1 MHDAE
6 GTHCSYRSTFQM
18 EIAGTE
24 PALEDLARRGA
35 DHATKGTR
43 EVRRIGE
50 PRRVGGV
57 RNGFAARELTGAT
70 LEPQPE
76 DIRAQGHADRCR
88 EEVQQSGCRQTDA
101 CGEHLQGN
109 GFGFRQPAWQIPQ
122 DTLDAVIDRRWSTI
136 AEQCTSHPGLHTSRC
151 QRRRITQLRAPFAD
165 RRNWNR
171 GDVSGGAF
179 SQRRT
184 QFTFRCPRRRQSAR
198 SCLGR

>member
-1 MHDAE
+1 MNRIVSR
-6 GTHCSYRSTFQM
+6 CSTFQM

-76 DIRAQGHADRCR
+76 DIWAQGNAHRCR
-88 EEVQQSGCRQTDA
+88 EEVQKSGCRQADA
-101 CGEHLQGN
+101 CG
-109 GFGFRQPAWQIPQ
+109 R
-122 DTLDAVIDRRWSTI
+122 
-136 AEQCTSHPGLHTSRC
+136 
-151 QRRRITQLRAPFAD
+151 
-165 RRNWNR
+165 
-171 GDVSGGAF
+171 
-179 SQRRT
+179 
-184 QFTFRCPRRRQSAR
+184 
-198 SCLGR
+198 